1 MEPVRILVVDDEKDV
16 QAFLRLVLEGAGY
29 TVECADDG
37 QEALQKAAVFRPDLV
52 VLDLMMPVMDG
63 WEVLTRLR
71 SGASP
76 PPLVVMLSALAEPRR
91 ALREGAAAC
100 LAKPFHVRELLL
112 VCERTLAGSSERSEC
127 VVVDA
132 RCDLERRKA

>member
-1 MEPVRILVVDDEKDV
+1 MTPVRILVVDDEKDV
-16 QAFLRLVLEGAGY
+16 QGVLRLALQGAGY

-37 QEALQKAAVFRPDLV
+37 QEALEKAAVFRPDLV

-63 WEVLTRLR
+63 WEALRRLR
-71 SGASP
+71 SGGAP
-76 PPLVVMLSALAEPRR
+76 PPLVVILSACAEPRR

-100 LAKPFHVRELLL
+100 LSKPFHLRELLL
-112 VCERTLAGSSERSEC
+112 VCERALAGTGERSEC
-127 VVVDA
+127 AVVDA